1 MIDRESLIPTHQT
14 RTNLK
19 SKSAGFPDKQV
30 GKELS
35 MILNFRQMKS
45 FFCLLLLF
53 STLNLAMAA
62 EQDTLELSTAIQIG
76 LENNFNIQISRG
88 QKEIASNN
96 NTLGNAGFL
105 PILDLSAAQ
114 RYTIENTS
122 QTFISGVEQNVDDA
136 RSNNF
141 SAGAALNWRIF
152 DGTTMFYTKER
163 LNQLENQ
170 GIAFNEAVI
179 QNIVALIGKEFY
191 TVALEQIRLQLLS
204 ENIGLSE
211 DRMLI
216 ARNRYE
222 LGKGT
227 KMEYL
232 QAQVDLNN
240 DKSNYLIQQER
251 LAASKTA
258 LNELLGRDVTMDFYA
273 NFDPDLN
280 TGLEFDELRTTMQSR
295 NPELLALTYE
305 MNAAQMIQKE
315 LSGQRLPQL
324 DVNLGYNYA
333 RSEAQAGFLLNRK
346 SSGIN
351 YGVSASWNLFNGMNL
366 NRQIQ
371 NARITTENSMLNY
384 EAIKLSLEKDLYS
397 IFIKYQNNIQL
408 REMEV
413 ANKEVAQENNEI
425 AIERYSV
432 GRSSPLELR
441 EAQLNLLEANLR
453 LLNTAYVI
461 KTGEIDLLQ
470 LAGLLV
476 R

>member
-1 MIDRESLIPTHQT
+1 MIYHESMIQAPCT
-14 RTNLK
+14 RTYLKTKSFRFSDNLMGNK
-19 SKSAGFPDKQV
+19 LHS
-30 GKELS
+30 
-35 MILNFRQMKS
+35 ILNFQRMKS
-45 FFCLLLLF
+45 FFSFLLILSF
-53 STLNLAMAA
+53 FNLSMAS
-62 EQDTLELSTAIQIG
+62 ERDTLELSTAIQIG
-76 LENNFNIQISRG
+76 LENNFNIQISKG
-88 QKEIASNN
+88 QKEIAGNN

-105 PILDLSAAQ
+105 PRLDLTAAQ

-122 QTFISGVEQNVDDA
+122 QQFISGVEQNVDDA
-136 RSNNF
+136 RSNNL
-141 SAGAALNWRIF
+141 SAGATINWTIF

-163 LNQLENQ
+163 LAQLEKQ

-179 QNIVALIGKEFY
+179 QNIIALIGKEFY

-204 ENIGLSE
+204 ENISLSE

-216 ARNRYE
+216 AKNRYE

-258 LNELLGRDVTMDFYA
+258 LNELLSRDVTIDFYA
-273 NFDPDLN
+273 NFDPELN
-280 TGLEFDELRTTMQSR
+280 TGLKYEELKTAMQSR
-295 NPELLALTYE
+295 NPELLAMTYE
-305 MNAAQMIQKE
+305 MNASQLVQKE
-315 LSGQRLPQL
+315 LYGQRLPQL
-324 DVNLGYNYA
+324 DVNFGYNYA
-333 RSEAQAGFLLNRK
+333 RSEAQAGFLLSRK

-351 YGVSASWNLFNGMNL
+351 YGISASWNLFNGMNL

-371 NARITTENSMLNY
+371 NARIAAENSMLNY
-384 EAIKLSLEKDLYS
+384 EAIKLSLEKDLYA

-408 REMEV
+408 REMEE
-413 ANKEVAQENNEI
+413 ANQDVAQENNEI
-425 AIERYSV
+425 ARERYSV

-470 LAGLLV
+470 LAGMLV